1 MPQTTTER
9 LLDNGFRGSIEAGAP
24 LAPRTTWKIGGAAE
38 WLAVPVD
45 TADLILLSQ
54 SCRKLGIPQHWLG
67 NGSNLLIDDAGL
79 SGVTILLRNRNAEV
93 RREGTSWEVD
103 AGASFP
109 VLAKRSAAAGLAGL
123 EFGGGIPGTL
133 GGALTMNAGWHEYE
147 IGNHIRWVETLAAD
161 GLRKR
166 WSKDE
171 CRFEYRNSI
180 FRREGLQILRAR
192 IDLQTEDPA
201 RIGDRLERF
210 AEGRKKNQPTEHPS
224 CGSVFLKPPGDFAG
238 RLIEAASLKGTRV
251 GAIEVSTKHANF
263 FIHRGGGGSAEVL
276 ELVRRVEREVA
287 EQFDVRLER
296 EFIYWK
302 D

>member
-9 LLDNGFRGSIEAGAP
+9 LLDDGFRGSLEPGAP
-24 LAPRTTWKIGGAAE
+24 LAPRTTWKIGGTAE

-109 VLAKRSAAAGLAGL
+109 VLAKRSTAAGLAGL
-123 EFGGGIPGTL
+123 EFGAGIPGTL

-147 IGNHIRWVETLAAD
+147 IGNHTRWVETLAAD
-161 GLRKR
+161 GSRKR
-166 WSKDE
+166 WSRDE
-171 CRFEYRNSI
+171 CEFTYRNSL
-180 FRREGLQILRAR
+180 FRREGLHILRAR
-192 IDLQTEDPA
+192 IDLEKDDPN
-201 RIGDRLERF
+201 RIGERLERF
-210 AEGRKKNQPTEHPS
+210 ATGRKENQPTEHAS

-238 RLIEAASLKGTRV
+238 RLIEAAGLKGARV
-251 GAIEVSTKHANF
+251 GGIEVSTLHANF
-263 FIHRGGGGSAEVL
+263 FINRGGGRSADVL
-276 ELVRRVEREVA
+276 DLVRRVEREVN